1 MSSKLNKVFLQGNLT
16 KDPDYRDFGNSTG
29 GVCTI
34 RVASSQEYTDKNGQK
49 HETTVYAE
57 VEAYRKLASICRQFL
72 SKGSPVIIEG
82 KLVLK
87 QWEKDG
93 KQFSKLVIGAENIQ
107 FLNPSRQV
115 TAEPQ
120 QQPPPQQ
127 NRNTHRGVD
136 SAYAPPPMPETNND
150 YPQEEDDIP
159 F

>member
-29 GVCTI
+29 GMCTL

-57 VEAYRKLASICRQFL
+57 VEAYRKLASICRQYL
-72 SKGSPVIIEG
+72 SKGSAVIIEG

-107 FLNPSRQV
+107 FLNPARQS
-115 TAEPQ
+115 APEPQ
-120 QQPPPQQ
+120 QQQPQ
-127 NRNTHRGVD
+127 NRNTHRSVD
-136 SAYAPPPMPETNND
+136 SAYAPPPMPETNSD